1 MRAVAEP
8 VEAWEARARA
18 GGLGGY
24 QRETLAKMFR
34 YYAAH
39 GLIGN
44 PNTLRWLLGR
54 ASNDLPHFLVHAAKL
69 PQI

>member
-39 GLIGN
+39 GLVGN
-44 PNTLRWLLGR
+44 ANALTWLLGR
-54 ASNDLPHFLVHAAKL
+54 APTSFAEFARRVAQA
-69 PQI
+69 